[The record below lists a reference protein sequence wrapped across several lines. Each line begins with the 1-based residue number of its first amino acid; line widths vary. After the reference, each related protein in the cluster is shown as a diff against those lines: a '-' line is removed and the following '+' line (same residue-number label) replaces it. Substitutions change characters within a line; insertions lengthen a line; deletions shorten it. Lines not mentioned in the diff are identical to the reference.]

1 MPMLEVVSFDGAAQ
15 LGPMDQADQ
24 DQVIAGR
31 LREPV
36 QQEAS
41 DQIMSLGHPEQARE
55 QDPLISNSTHP

>member
-1 MPMLEVVSFDGAAQ
+1 MPMLEVVSFDGVAQ
-15 LGPMDQADQ
+15 LGLMDQADQ

-55 QDPLISNSTHP
+55 QEPLISNSTHP